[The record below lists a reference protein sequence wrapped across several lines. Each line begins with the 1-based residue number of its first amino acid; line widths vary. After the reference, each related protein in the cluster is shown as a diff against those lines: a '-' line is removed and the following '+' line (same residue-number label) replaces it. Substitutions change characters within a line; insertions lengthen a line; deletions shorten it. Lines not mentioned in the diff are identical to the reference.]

1 LKTAVLVSGQ
11 MRSLDKTAE
20 QLKSPYPEAFW
31 IVHAA
36 KDEDAEKA
44 FLLKPNILV
53 IEEQP
58 YIEEKR
64 EYAWQ
69 IGRGC
74 HGIQSVLRQLWAMQR
89 VWHIFSNS
97 GIEAD
102 CVVRLRPDLVFRTPP
117 EAPKDDA
124 IYIPKFC
131 NYWGYNDRFAFGK
144 RCWMETYFNRFSKL
158 DEYILRG
165 GIFHPE
171 SFLAYALHLLPIKRT
186 SAIFDTLRKDG
197 SLDVAVAKEEWGD
210 IC

>member
-1 LKTAVLVSGQ
+1 
-11 MRSLDKTAE
+11 MRSLDKTSE
-20 QLKSPYPEAFW
+20 QLKSLYPEASW
-31 IVHAA
+31 IIHAA
-36 KDEDAEKA
+36 KDDDAEKA

-89 VWHIFSNS
+89 VWQIFSNS

-117 EAPKDDA
+117 ECPKDDA

-144 RCWMETYFNRFSKL
+144 RCWMEAYFNRYSRL
-158 DEYILRG
+158 SEYISMG

-171 SFLAYALHLLPIKRT
+171 SFLAFSIGAFPIKRT
-186 SAIFDTLRKDG
+186 CALFDTLRKDG
-197 SLDVAVAKEEWGD
+197 SLDVAVSKEEWGD